1 KIEKIAAHGK
11 KCVKC
16 GKDMVLRRS
25 FYGQFWGCSGYPNCR
40 SIEKLE
46 SGKKEEKPS
55 QPTRK

>member
-1 KIEKIAAHGK
+1 M
-11 KCVKC
+11 KC

-46 SGKKEEKPS
+46 SGGKKEK
-55 QPTRK
+55 K